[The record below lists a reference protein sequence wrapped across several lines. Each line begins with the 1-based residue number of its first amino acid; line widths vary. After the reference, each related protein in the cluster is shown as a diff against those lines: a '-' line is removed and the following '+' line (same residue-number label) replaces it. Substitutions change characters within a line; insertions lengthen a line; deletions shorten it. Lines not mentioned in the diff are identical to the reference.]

1 MCWWPGRSGGGGGD
15 TRTQRRG
22 DHLQRQLRLGRELD
36 IGGDTG
42 GRTPARSVTQD
53 RGR

>member
-1 MCWWPGRSGGGGGD
+1 MCCWPGRGGGGGGD
-15 TRTQRRG
+15 IRTQRRG

-36 IGGDTG
+36 TG
-42 GRTPARSVTQD
+42 GGTPARSATQD